1 MKKRQDVLRPVD
13 DEARRIAKTLVRT
26 ARFGALATLEPET
39 GVPLASRVA
48 VAPDAA
54 GAPVILMS
62 SLSTHAAALQ
72 ASPVCSLL
80 LGEPGKGDP
89 LAHPRITVIG
99 KAATIETGTRDPAM
113 RHRFLARHPKAA
125 LYVDFADFAFW
136 RLTMER
142 ASLNAGFGK
151 AYALLPT
158 DVVTDDMVT
167 DGATGTQ
174 ALAGA
179 GAVDR
184 LNRDHA
190 PAFEA
195 IATRRLKRPSGAWQL
210 ADADAEGM
218 GLVLGDTVVRCWFDR
233 PVASEDQL
241 REAILALAS
250 AAD

>member
-1 MKKRQDVLRPVD
+1 MKKKLDVLRPVD

-48 VAPDAA
+48 VAPDDA

-62 SLSTHAAALQ
+62 SLSAHATALQ
-72 ASPVCSLL
+72 ANPVCSLL

-99 KAATIETGTRDPAM
+99 RAVAVEGGTRDPVL

-125 LYVDFADFAFW
+125 LYIGFGDFAFW
-136 RLTMER
+136 RLAVER

-151 AYALLPT
+151 AYALRAT
-158 DVVTDDMVT
+158 DVLS
-167 DGATGTQ
+167 DGTIDTK

-179 GAVDR
+179 DIIDR
-184 LNRDHA
+184 LNSDHA
-190 PAFEA
+190 QAFET
-195 IATRRLKRPSGAWQL
+195 IATTHAKRPSGPWRL
-210 ADADAEGM
+210 ADIDPEG
-218 GLVLGDTVVRCWFDR
+218 LDLALGDAIVRCWFDR
-233 PVASEDQL
+233 PVASKDQL
-241 REAILALAS
+241 REAILAMAS

>member
-1 MKKRQDVLRPVD
+1 MKRKPDVLRSVD

-26 ARFGALATLEPET
+26 ARYGALATLEPET

-48 VAPDAA
+48 VVPDVA

-62 SLSTHAAALQ
+62 SLSTHATALQ

-99 KAATIETGTRDPAM
+99 RAAPVDGGTRDPVL

-125 LYVDFADFAFW
+125 LYIDFGDFTFW
-136 RLTMER
+136 RLAVER

-151 AYALLPT
+151 AYALQAT
-158 DVVTDDMVT
+158 DVLSN
-167 DGATGTQ
+167 GTIDKKS
-174 ALAGA
+174 LAGA
-179 GAVDR
+179 DIVVR

-190 PAFEA
+190 SELET
-195 IATRRLKRPSGAWQL
+195 IAKRRPNSHPGAWWL
-210 ADADAEGM
+210 ADVDPEGM
-218 GLVLGDTVVRCWFDR
+218 DLVLGDAVVRCWFDR
-233 PVASEDQL
+233 PVTSEDQL
-241 REAILALAS
+241 RAAILAMAS

>member
-1 MKKRQDVLRPVD
+1 MKKKPDVLRPVD

-39 GVPLASRVA
+39 GAPLASRVA
-48 VAPDAA
+48 VAPDGA

-62 SLSTHAAALQ
+62 SLSTHATALQ
-72 ASPVCSLL
+72 ANPVCSLL

-99 KAATIETGTRDPAM
+99 RGAPVEDGTRDPVL

-125 LYVDFADFAFW
+125 LYIDFGDFAFW
-136 RLTMER
+136 RLEVER

-151 AYALLPT
+151 AYALQAT
-158 DVVTDDMVT
+158 DVLS
-167 DGATGTQ
+167 DGTIDTR

-179 GAVDR
+179 DVIDR
-184 LNRDHA
+184 LNRGHA
-190 PAFEA
+190 PEFEA
-195 IATRRLKRPSGAWQL
+195 IAMTRAKCPSGPWRL
-210 ADADAEGM
+210 ADVDPEGM
-218 GLVLGDTVVRCWFDR
+218 DLVLGDAIARCWFDR

-241 REAILALAS
+241 RKAILAMAS

>member
-1 MKKRQDVLRPVD
+1 MKKKPDVLRPVD

-26 ARFGALATLEPET
+26 ARFGALATLEPKT
-39 GVPLASRVA
+39 GAPLASRVA
-48 VAPDAA
+48 VAPDVA

-99 KAATIETGTRDPAM
+99 GAAPVDGGTRDPVL

-125 LYVDFADFAFW
+125 LYIDFGDFAFW
-136 RLTMER
+136 RLVVER

-151 AYALLPT
+151 AYAMRAT
-158 DVVTDDMVT
+158 DILSNATIDPQDFV
-167 DGATGTQ
+167 GADII
-174 ALAGA
+174 
-179 GAVDR
+179 DR

-190 PAFEA
+190 KSFEV
-195 IATRRLKRPSGAWQL
+195 IATTRAKRPSGAWQL
-210 ADADAEGM
+210 ADVDPEGM
-218 GLVLGDTVVRCWFDR
+218 DLVLGDAIVRCWFDR

-241 REAILALAS
+241 REAIFVMAS

>member
-1 MKKRQDVLRPVD
+1 MRKKPDVLRPVD

-48 VAPDAA
+48 AAPDIA
-54 GAPVILMS
+54 GLPVILMS
-62 SLSTHAAALQ
+62 SLSAHATALQ
-72 ASPVCSLL
+72 ANPVCSLL

-99 KAATIETGTRDPAM
+99 RAAPVEDGTRDPAL

-125 LYVDFADFAFW
+125 LYIDFGDFAFW
-136 RLTMER
+136 RLEVER

-151 AYALLPT
+151 AYALQAT
-158 DVVTDDMVT
+158 DVLS
-167 DGATGTQ
+167 DGTIETQ

-179 GAVDR
+179 DIIDR

-190 PAFEA
+190 PEFEA
-195 IATRRLKRPSGAWQL
+195 IAMTRAKRRSGPWQL
-210 ADADAEGM
+210 ADVDPEGM
-218 GLVLGDTVVRCWFDR
+218 DLVLGDAVVRCWFDR
-233 PVASEDQL
+233 PVASENQL
-241 REAILALAS
+241 LEAILAMAS